1 MTKRFL
7 LALSMFVLL
16 AGCASNQGLY
26 EWGQYQE
33 TLFVVYQEPALKE
46 EALKNYM
53 EFVETGGTP
62 EHPIAPGLFA
72 EAGTFML
79 EQGDVDSA
87 IKFYKLE
94 YDAWPESR
102 PMLSMLIKNLEA
114 RQ

>member
-1 MTKRFL
+1 MTKQL
-7 LALSMFVLL
+7 LFTLSMCVLMT
-16 AGCASNQGLY
+16 GCASHQGLY
-26 EWGQYQE
+26 DWGQYQE

-46 EALKNYM
+46 EALKNYVD
-53 EFVETGGTP
+53 FVETGGTP
-62 EHPIAPGLFA
+62 QHPIAPGLYA

-87 IKFYKLE
+87 IRFYRME

-102 PMLSMLIKNLEA
+102 PMLSTLIKNLEA

>member
-1 MTKRFL
+1 MNKRFL
-7 LALSMFVLL
+7 LTLSMFVLL

-33 TLFVVYQEPALKE
+33 TLFVVYQEPELKE

>member
-1 MTKRFL
+1 MTKRL
-7 LALSMFVLL
+7 LLTLSMFVWL

-46 EALKNYM
+46 EALKNYVA
-53 EFVETGGTP
+53 FVETGGTP
-62 EHPIAPGLFA
+62 QHPIAPGLFA

-79 EQGDVDSA
+79 EQGEVDSA
-87 IKFYKLE
+87 LKFYRME

>member
-1 MTKRFL
+1 MTKRIL
-7 LALSMFVLL
+7 LLLSMFVLL

-26 EWGQYQE
+26 DWGQYQE

-46 EALKNYM
+46 EALKNYV

-62 EHPIAPGLFA
+62 QHPIAPGLFA

-79 EQGDVDSA
+79 VQGDVVSA
-87 IKFYKLE
+87 LKFYKME
-94 YDAWPESR
+94 YEAWPESR
-102 PMLSMLIKNLEA
+102 PMLSMLIENLEA

>member
-1 MTKRFL
+1 
-7 LALSMFVLL
+7 MFVLL

-46 EALKNYM
+46 EALKNYV

-62 EHPIAPGLFA
+62 QHPIAPGLFA
-72 EAGTFML
+72 EAGTFMMI
-79 EQGDVDSA
+79 QGDVDSA
-87 IKFYKLE
+87 LKFYKLE
-94 YDAWPESR
+94 YEAWPESR
-102 PMLSMLIKNLEA
+102 PMLSMLIENLEA

>member
-7 LALSMFVLL
+7 LTLSMFGLL

-46 EALKNYM
+46 EALKNYVA
-53 EFVETGGTP
+53 FVETGGTP
-62 EHPIAPGLFA
+62 QHPIAPGLFA

-87 IKFYKLE
+87 LKFYKME
-94 YDAWPESR
+94 YEAWPESR